1 MGCGSS
7 RSLQVVEQDQN
18 NVPQVSNNNST
29 TTKQPSETQTK
40 TAKTPKK
47 NVKVKKTSGTIET
60 FTILWEELS
69 PKPEV
74 SLQEVCE
81 FQPNNAMECWDAVRA
96 TSIKQENTVQ
106 PALKRRGWK
115 TIRLFVSSTFKD
127 FHAEREVLVKQ
138 VSNNFENIR

>member
-7 RSLQVVEQDQN
+7 RNLQVTERNEENAPQD
-18 NVPQVSNNNST
+18 SNT
-29 TTKQPSETQTK
+29 TATKQPLSPIDV
-40 TAKTPKK
+40 AKLEKQ
-47 NVKVKKTSGTIET
+47 VFKVRNTSDSINT
-60 FTILWEELS
+60 FTILWEELP

-81 FQPNNAMECWDAVRA
+81 LQPNNAIECWDAVRA
-96 TSIKQENTVQ
+96 TSVKQEDIAKPVT
-106 PALKRRGWK
+106 KRRGWK

-138 VSNNFENIR
+138 VRE